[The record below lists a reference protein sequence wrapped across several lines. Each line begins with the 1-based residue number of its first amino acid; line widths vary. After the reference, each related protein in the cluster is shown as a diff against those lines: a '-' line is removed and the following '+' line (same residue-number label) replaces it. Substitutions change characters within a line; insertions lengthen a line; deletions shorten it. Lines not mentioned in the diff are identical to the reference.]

1 MGKFVDLSGQRF
13 GSWTV
18 LRLSERISKDNGRYW
33 LCCCDCGAEREVSSK
48 VLRSGDSASCGRC
61 DPLGKLHHGP
71 EYRSW
76 AHMKERCDNPN
87 SSFYKNYGARGIGYD
102 PRWSTFMPF
111 YRDMGPRPVGLTLE
125 RVDTDAD
132 YSKENC
138 IWGTWRE
145 QQNNRRNNIRVTL
158 DGETLS
164 LTQWCRRLDL
174 DYSAVWASIGSVPA
188 PRTSPAVHARRRC
201 PYR

>member
-1 MGKFVDLSGQRF
+1 
-13 GSWTV
+13 
-18 LRLSERISKDNGRYW
+18 
-33 LCCCDCGAEREVSSK
+33 
-48 VLRSGDSASCGRC
+48 
-61 DPLGKLHHGP
+61 
-71 EYRSW
+71 
-76 AHMKERCDNPN
+76 MKERCDNPN

-164 LTQWCRRLDL
+164 LTQWCRLLDL
-174 DYSAVWASIGSVPA
+174 DYSAVWARIRKLGWSTEDALVKPTALTFSDYMERANG
-188 PRTSPAVHARRRC
+188 
-201 PYR
+201 